1 MIRYQLCYYLPH
13 RSAVRSVGPH
23 VLRQTDDPPV
33 YPFRLP
39 LRQTH
44 RGHLRDPFH
53 PESDVDCFATPSSSC
68 PSNCLRVT
76 ALIFSS
82 ITKIIT
88 VIPNK
93 FSSMCFIQYVKGG
106 EQRVSEAPRGEQ
118 ERAFSSCDMPPP
130 SLSVLHDVR
139 LLSLSYVMHMT
150 LHFSSEPSRHS

>member
-13 RSAVRSVGPH
+13 RSVGPH
-23 VLRQTDDPPV
+23 VLRQTDDLSV

-39 LRQTH
+39 LGQTH

-68 PSNCLRVT
+68 PYHCLRVT

-118 ERAFSSCDMPPP
+118 ERAFSSCDMPPAL
-130 SLSVLHDVR
+130 SLSLCMTSV
-139 LLSLSYVMHMT
+139 SSYVMHMT

>member
-13 RSAVRSVGPH
+13 RSAVRSVH
-23 VLRQTDDPPV
+23 MYCVRQTTCLSTPSVSLSDRHTVAMATCATLFIPRVMLIVSPP
-33 YPFRLP
+33 
-39 LRQTH
+39 
-44 RGHLRDPFH
+44 
-53 PESDVDCFATPSSSC
+53 PSSSC
-68 PSNCLRVT
+68 PSHSLRVT

-118 ERAFSSCDMPPP
+118 ERAFSSCDMPPAL
-130 SLSVLHDVR
+130 SLSLCMTSV
-139 LLSLSYVMHMT
+139 SSYVMHMT